1 MPVPVMGIRN
11 MRAAV
16 PQPFAAMAVA
26 VRTCGHDLVSVLVA
40 AVFVAVRMF
49 VLPCWYCPIRQ
60 SLGSV
65 CLRQG
70 QMRPR
75 RR

>member
-1 MPVPVMGIRN
+1 
-11 MRAAV
+11 
-16 PQPFAAMAVA
+16 MAVA

-49 VLPCWYCPIRQ
+49 VPPCWYCPIRQ

>member
-1 MPVPVMGIRN
+1 
-11 MRAAV
+11 V
-16 PQPFAAMAVA
+16 PQPFVAMAVA

-49 VLPCWYCPIRQ
+49 LPPYWYCPIRQ
-60 SLGSV
+60 SLRSV

-70 QMRPR
+70 RMQPR